1 MRTAVPQLVPGVI
14 DEFIQAR
21 HVWPRSIEAIRHFG
35 LHTPEGPEMPRF
47 ARNLGR
53 YFATTDRVASTHFG
67 TDSEL
72 TVRYA
77 DDNQTCAAAKG
88 INTSGIHVEIAG
100 VAAQTDEQWNDEFS
114 VAALGR
120 TARLFRLYHEGHY
133 QIEIPAV
140 LLSAAELSA
149 GKAGIVTHATAWQVY
164 GGDFR
169 SDPGD
174 NFPDEL
180 FLAMCR
186 GEEETRVAELSDLE
200 KIRQAYN
207 QGDRSAVAFVQT
219 ALVRASRVMDN
230 DRLHPGNT
238 DGNLGPRTRR
248 ALAVAGIN
256 DPVDKIGPKGW
267 GMLLGLGFGHTCPD
281 RVPSSAEI
289 TRLTEQVAQLTARAT
304 QAEDLA
310 RALGQRLEKKD
321 AEIDVAGRAVARA
334 ADA

>member
-1 MRTAVPQLVPGVI
+1 MTVPQLVDGVI
-14 DEFIQAR
+14 DEFIQAK
-21 HVWPRSIEAIRHFG
+21 HVWPRSTSSIRHFG
-35 LHTPEGPEMPRF
+35 LHTPEGPEMPRY
-47 ARNLGR
+47 ARNLGW
-53 YFATTDRVASTHFG
+53 YFRDTDRVASTHFG

-77 DDNQTCAAAKG
+77 DDAQTCAAAKG

-120 TARLFRLYHEGHY
+120 TARLFQLFEAAYG
-133 QIEIPAV
+133 IPAV

-149 GKAGIVTHATAWQVY
+149 GKAGIVTHATAWQVF

-207 QGDRSAVAFVQT
+207 QGDKSAVAFVQT

-248 ALAVAGIN
+248 ALAAAGIN

-267 GMLLGLGFGHTCPD
+267 GMLLALGFGHTCPD

-310 RALGQRLEKKD
+310 RVLGTRLETKD
-321 AEIDVAGRAVARA
+321 QLINKVGEFAAKA